1 MNFDCWATGTWA
13 ALSWVVGSWCPGAAA
28 GGSNQPL
35 FSWQRPA
42 LRPVYRRDLL
52 EDEEIIVL

>member
-1 MNFDCWATGTWA
+1 MDCAFDDTAFDPVAFDTFAQDQGE
-13 ALSWVVGSWCPGAAA
+13 
-28 GGSNQPL
+28 GGNQPL

-52 EDEEIIVL
+52 EDEEIIIL